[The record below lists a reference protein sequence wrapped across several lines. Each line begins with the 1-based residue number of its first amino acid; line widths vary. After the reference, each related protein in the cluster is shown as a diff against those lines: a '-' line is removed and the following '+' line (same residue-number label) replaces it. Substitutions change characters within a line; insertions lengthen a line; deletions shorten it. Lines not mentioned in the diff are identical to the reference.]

1 MFKLLLISLN
11 KIKAMKTQT
20 HCNKRRDFLTKAC
33 PTVVFAMFGLSFLEA
48 CSSDGT
54 GSVNVVGGDG
64 SNSSNN
70 GVDGNTNSG
79 GDGNTNASGF
89 TVNGNMVTVDL
100 SNDNFKDLETVGG
113 NVNILNAGVL
123 LLRVSD
129 SQILAFDNCCPHN
142 GAKDSWTYNNDDTFT
157 CGVHGNTFNTDQGQ
171 EVSCGSNNTTG
182 KLVSYTT
189 SITDQTLTI
198 QK

>member
-1 MFKLLLISLN
+1 
-11 KIKAMKTQT
+11 MKTEK
-20 HCNKRRDFLTKAC
+20 HLNKRRDFLTKAC

-48 CSSDGT
+48 CSSEGT
-54 GSVNVVGGDG
+54 GTVNVIGGDG
-64 SNSSNN
+64 SNNSNT
-70 GVDGNTNSG
+70 GGGEGNTN
-79 GDGNTNASGF
+79 TSGF

-100 SNDNFKDLETVGG
+100 SSDNFKDLETVGG

-142 GAKDSWTYNNDDTFT
+142 GTKNSWTYNNDSTFT
-157 CGVHGNTFNTDQGQ
+157 CGVHGNIFNTDQGE

-182 KLVSYTT
+182 KLASYTT

>member
-1 MFKLLLISLN
+1 
-11 KIKAMKTQT
+11 MKTEK
-20 HCNKRRDFLTKAC
+20 HLNKRRDFLTKAC

-48 CSSDGT
+48 CSSEGT
-54 GSVNVVGGDG
+54 GTVNVIGGDG
-64 SNSSNN
+64 SNNSNT
-70 GVDGNTNSG
+70 GGEGNTN
-79 GDGNTNASGF
+79 TSGF
-89 TVNGNMVTVDL
+89 TMNGNMVTVDL

-142 GAKDSWTYNNDDTFT
+142 GAKNSWTYNNDNTFT
-157 CGVHGNTFNTDQGQ
+157 CGVHGNIFNIDQGE

>member
-1 MFKLLLISLN
+1 
-11 KIKAMKTQT
+11 MKTEKPF
-20 HCNKRRDFLTKAC
+20 NKRRDFLTKAC

-48 CSSDGT
+48 CSSEGT
-54 GSVNVVGGDG
+54 DSVNVIGGDG
-64 SNSSNN
+64 SNNSN
-70 GVDGNTNSG
+70 TG
-79 GDGNTNASGF
+79 GDGNTNTSGF

-100 SNDNFKDLETVGG
+100 SSDNFKDLETVGG

-129 SQILAFDNCCPHN
+129 AQILAFDNCCPHN
-142 GAKDSWTYNNDDTFT
+142 GAKNSWTYNNDNTFT
-157 CGVHGNTFNTDQGQ
+157 CGVHGNTFNTDQGE

-189 SITDQTLTI
+189 SISDQTLTV

>member
-1 MFKLLLISLN
+1 
-11 KIKAMKTQT
+11 MKTEKPF
-20 HCNKRRDFLTKAC
+20 NKRRDFLTKAC

-48 CSSDGT
+48 CSSEGT
-54 GSVNVVGGDG
+54 DSVNVIGGDG
-64 SNSSNN
+64 SNNSN
-70 GVDGNTNSG
+70 TG
-79 GDGNTNASGF
+79 GDGNTNTSGF

-100 SNDNFKDLETVGG
+100 SSDNFKDLETVGG

-129 SQILAFDNCCPHN
+129 AQILAFDNCCPHN
-142 GAKDSWTYNNDDTFT
+142 GAKNSWTYNNDNTFT
-157 CGVHGNTFNTDQGQ
+157 CGVHGNTFNTDQGE
-171 EVSCGSNNTTG
+171 EVSCGSNKTTG

-189 SITDQTLTI
+189 SISDQTLTV